1 MLTTA
6 FVAAVRRQGQF
17 TADLTDA
24 DILAAADIEV
34 QGRLIPL
41 VRLVRQEYLV
51 AEAVVTSY
59 GGRLALPSRSV
70 AGTVRQVQLLSGNA
84 ALTLPLM
91 PLESDSGAPSSG
103 QPFGWYF
110 DGASVVL
117 LPRGTEGTCRVR
129 YYLRPSAM
137 VLDTTVASTAR
148 LSVVA
153 QDGSGGY
160 TATAASATPAP
171 STLIDVVSAGP
182 AHAVCA
188 IDRPGT
194 GTTSLTLPASSV
206 LSPVAVGDYWAVA
219 GQTPFVPVPEE
230 LTAALI
236 HQTAGTLLRALAFD
250 AEASQ
255 QLLLAEK
262 ALDEG
267 RKLLAPR
274 SEGNP
279 RRLVG
284 GIRWSLGQG
293 WGSGGWGGG
302 W

>member
-59 GGRLALPSRSV
+59 GGRLALPPRSI

-91 PLESDSGAPSSG
+91 SLESDSGSPSSG

-129 YYLRPSAM
+129 YYLRPSSM
-137 VLDTTVASTAR
+137 QLNTNTTFFQQVTVA
-148 LSVVA
+148 A
-153 QDGSGGY
+153 QDGAGGY
-160 TATAASATPAP
+160 VLTTNPGVGI
-171 STLIDVVSAGP
+171 STVVDVVSGASS
-182 AHAVCA
+182 HAVVA
-188 IDRPGT
+188 TDLT
-194 GTTSLTLPASSV
+194 GSGSTTQLVPATNV
-206 LSPVAVGDYWAVA
+206 TGPIAAFDYVALA
-219 GQTPFVPVPEE
+219 GYTPFVPVPEE
-230 LTAALI
+230 LAAALI